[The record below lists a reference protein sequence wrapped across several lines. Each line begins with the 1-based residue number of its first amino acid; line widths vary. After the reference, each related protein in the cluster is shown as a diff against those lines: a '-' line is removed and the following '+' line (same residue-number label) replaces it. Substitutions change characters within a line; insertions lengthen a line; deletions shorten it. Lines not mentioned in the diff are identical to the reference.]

1 MKRLMIV
8 LLGLFIIFGLAG
20 LTFADDRGMMGGQG
34 MMGPWATGGYAI
46 FFGFY
51 WVIKVIVVAIVLW
64 LLFRITN
71 ALETIAKAKG

>member
-1 MKRLMIV
+1 MMV
-8 LLGLFIIFGLAG
+8 LLGLFVIFGLVG
-20 LTFADDRGMMGGQG
+20 LTFADDRG